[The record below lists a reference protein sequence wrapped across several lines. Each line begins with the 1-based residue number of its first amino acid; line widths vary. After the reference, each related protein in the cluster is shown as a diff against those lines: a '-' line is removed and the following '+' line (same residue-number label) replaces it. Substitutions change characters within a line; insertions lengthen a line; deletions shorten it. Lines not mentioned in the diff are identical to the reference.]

1 MAKDPAFLFYP
12 GDWLGGT
19 IGMSFEEKGAYLE
32 LLVMQW
38 NCHRIAEDDAKKL
51 VGAKLWN
58 RLKRKFLHDSDGYF
72 NQRLQ
77 DEKDKRKAHSDKQKQ
92 NANKRWH
99 KSGNAMALPLENIN
113 ENGIG
118 INTLV
123 DRKEIEDAIFSDQKF
138 IESLTMIHKGK
149 DIRSAWNECWLYHI
163 QSPNPPTQAWL
174 WRQKLNTWL
183 GNVKTEKS
191 KQDKTKFVA

>member
-19 IGMSFEEKGAYLE
+19 IGMTFEEKGAYLE

-38 NCHRIAEDDAKKL
+38 NCHRITEDDAKKL
-51 VGAKLWN
+51 VGKKLWA
-58 RLKRKFLHDSDGYF
+58 RIKRKFLCDNDGFF

-77 DEKDKRKAHSDKQKQ
+77 DEKDKRKAHSDKQKA
-92 NANKRWH
+92 NAEKRWH

-118 INTLV
+118 INTLLL
-123 DRKEIEDAIFSDQKF
+123 RKEIEDAIFKDERF
-138 IESLTMIHKGK
+138 VIELSMNHPKK
-149 DIRSAWNECWLYHI
+149 DIRGAWNDCWTHHI
-163 QSPNPPTQAWL
+163 QSPNPPTVAWI
-174 WRQKLNTWL
+174 WKQKLNTWL
-183 GNVKTEKS
+183 INIKTEAPRQNKN
-191 KQDKTKFVA
+191 KFVA